1 MKGRS
6 GHVSDVSVGWIGRS
20 AYDLLQS
27 LCGTKTSWAGTD
39 DENIDVA
46 RDLGQ
51 HGIQC
56 ADCVE
61 GVAYISLPLA
71 LLRLR
76 WWVLGPLASLEG
88 VLGMVKR
95 CGWCNGDVYYAPGTV
110 QWRCE
115 EREGWWWWW

>member
-6 GHVSDVSVGWIGRS
+6 GQVSDGSSTSRS
-20 AYDLLQS
+20 GSCAYDLLQS

-39 DENIDVA
+39 DEDIDVA
-46 RDLGQ
+46 GDSCQ
-51 HGIQC
+51 HGIEG

-61 GVAYISLPLA
+61 GCAYISLPLA

-95 CGWCNGDVYYAPGTV
+95 CVLCTEYSTM
-110 QWRCE
+110 
-115 EREGWWWWW
+115 ER